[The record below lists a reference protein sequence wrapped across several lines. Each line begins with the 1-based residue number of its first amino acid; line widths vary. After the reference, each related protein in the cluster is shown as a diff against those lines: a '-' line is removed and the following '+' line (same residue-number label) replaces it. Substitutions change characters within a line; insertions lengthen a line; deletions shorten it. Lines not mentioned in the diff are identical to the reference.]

1 MSDTEV
7 NSGDGA
13 AAPEV
18 LWRPSDDTVAG
29 SNLTRYTAWLADDPG
44 ATFAG
49 YDDLW
54 RWSVEDLDAFW
65 SSIWSFFGVSDRV
78 PSPAV
83 VRGTS
88 VEHAV
93 WFPGARS
100 NYAERLLRPTG
111 TAEAIVARSQT
122 RAEMTLTRDELRDA
136 VARCRAGLQRL
147 GVTRGDRVVAYLP
160 NIAEAVV
167 AFLATASLGAIWAS
181 CPPEFGPR
189 SVLDR
194 FGQLDPVVLLT
205 VGGYRYG
212 ARDVDRSAEVAEI
225 RAGLPTLTHVVE
237 VAYGGPAVPGS
248 MPWGELVSRP
258 APLVVDDVAFDHP
271 LYVLFSSGTTGLPKA
286 IVHRHGGILLEHLKA
301 LGLHQDLGAADR
313 FFWFTTTGWMM
324 WNYMVSALAL
334 GSAVVLFDGDPG
346 APDLTELWRIAGS
359 TGTTVFGV
367 SAPFLMACRKAGVEP
382 ASEAPGLRSIGST
395 GAPLPADGYRWVYEQ
410 YPDTY
415 LTSISGGTDV
425 CTAFVGGAPTLPVVA
440 GEMSCRL
447 LGAKVEAFAPGG
459 ESLVGEE
466 GELVVT
472 APMPSMPVGFW
483 NDPDGSRYHDAYF
496 STHPGVWCHGDWL
509 TVTGRG
515 TCTIT
520 GRSDA
525 TLNRGGVRLGTSE
538 FYAVVEALPE
548 VADSLVVHLDEPDGP
563 GRLVLFVVPA
573 PGEELS
579 GDLEAEIRGRL
590 RRDLSPRHVPDEIHA
605 IDVVPRTHS
614 GKKLEVPVKRIL
626 LGAEVADVASPS
638 SLQVPHALDA
648 FVALPADRSE
658 EPLAP

>member
-1 MSDTEV
+1 M
-7 NSGDGA
+7 
-13 AAPEV
+13 
-18 LWRPSDDTVAG
+18 
-29 SNLTRYTAWLADDPG
+29 
-44 ATFAG
+44 
-49 YDDLW
+49 
-54 RWSVEDLDAFW
+54 
-65 SSIWSFFGVSDRV
+65 
-78 PSPAV
+78 
-83 VRGTS
+83 
-88 VEHAV
+88 
-93 WFPGARS
+93 
-100 NYAERLLRPTG
+100 
-111 TAEAIVARSQT
+111 
-122 RAEMTLTRDELRDA
+122 
-136 VARCRAGLQRL
+136 
-147 GVTRGDRVVAYLP
+147 AYLP

-167 AFLATASLGAIWAS
+167 AFLATASLGAVWAS

-212 ARDVDRSAEVAEI
+212 DKDVDRSAEVAEI

-237 VAYGGPAVPGS
+237 VAYGGPAVPES
-248 MPWGELVSRP
+248 LPWAELLAEP
-258 APLVVDDVAFDHP
+258 APLESRRRSPFDHP

-301 LGLHQDLGAADR
+301 LGLHQDLGPDDR

-382 ASEAPGLRSIGST
+382 ASVAPGLRSIGST
-395 GAPLPADGYRWVYEQ
+395 GAPLPAEGYRWVYEH

-447 LGAKVEAFAPGG
+447 LGTKVEAFGPDGT
-459 ESLVGEE
+459 SLVGAE

-483 NDPDGSRYHDAYF
+483 NDPDGSRFHDAYF
-496 STHPGVWCHGDWL
+496 STLPGG
-509 TVTGRG
+509 
-515 TCTIT
+515 
-520 GRSDA
+520 
-525 TLNRGGVRLGTSE
+525 
-538 FYAVVEALPE
+538 
-548 VADSLVVHLDEPDGP
+548 
-563 GRLVLFVVPA
+563 
-573 PGEELS
+573 
-579 GDLEAEIRGRL
+579 
-590 RRDLSPRHVPDEIHA
+590 
-605 IDVVPRTHS
+605 VVPRRLAHRHRPGDLHHHRALRRHAQPGRRAPRHQRVLRGGRGAS
-614 GKKLEVPVKRIL
+614 RGGRQPRRAPRRARRPGAPRPVRRAGTGG
-626 LGAEVADVASPS
+626 GAQRRAGGGDP
-638 SLQVPHALDA
+638 
-648 FVALPADRSE
+648 
-658 EPLAP
+658 